1 MNLYRCNDRNVM
13 VHFEPSECTRDVFF
27 KLVTQAARKKN
38 SVPPKGFE
46 STT

>member
-13 VHFEPSECTRDVFF
+13 VHFEPSECTREMFFF

-38 SVPPKGFE
+38 
-46 STT
+46 